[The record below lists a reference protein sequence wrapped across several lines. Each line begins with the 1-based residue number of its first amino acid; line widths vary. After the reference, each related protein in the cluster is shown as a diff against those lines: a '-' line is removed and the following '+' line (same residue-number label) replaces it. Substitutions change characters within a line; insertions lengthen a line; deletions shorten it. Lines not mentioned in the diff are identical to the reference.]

1 MPRVA
6 VVTDSTA
13 DLPREMIEAYDIHVV
28 PLTVHIDGEVFE
40 DGVSITPAEFMRR
53 LTTTTTFPTTSQP
66 SVGRFQEVFNRLA
79 EEYDAIISIH
89 ISSRLSGTYQSA
101 LLARDTINGRLPI
114 SVIDSRSTSMGL
126 GFPVL
131 RAAKLAQAGYDLD
144 TIDRATRQAIE
155 STHAVF
161 LVDTLEYLRRGGRIG
176 RAAEIVGTVLQLK
189 PILRLEEGVVVPHA
203 RTRTRPKATAGL
215 IELVRD
221 FPRIDQLAILTTN
234 GSSDAERVADALAD
248 RCPRERM
255 IFAELSPVLA
265 AHVGPGALGVVV
277 YEGDAPLSIEEV
289 P

>member
-1 MPRVA
+1 VPRVA

-13 DLPREMIEAYDIHVV
+13 DLPRELIEEYDIHVV

-40 DGVSITPAEFMRR
+40 DRVTITPAEFMRR
-53 LTTTTTFPTTSQP
+53 LTTTSTFPTTSQP

-126 GFPVL
+126 GFAVL
-131 RAAKLAQAGYDLD
+131 RAAKLAKAGYDLA
-144 TIDRATRQAIE
+144 TIDRATRRAME
-155 STHAVF
+155 SIHAVF

-189 PILRLEEGVVVPHA
+189 PILRLEDGVVVPHA
-203 RTRTRPKATAGL
+203 RTRTRRKATAGL

-221 FPRIDQLAILTTN
+221 FPRIDQLAILTTS
-234 GSSDAERVADALAD
+234 GSSGAERVADALAD

-265 AHVGPGALGVVV
+265 AHVGPGALGVIV
-277 YEGDAPLSIEEV
+277 YEGDAPLSVEEV